1 MPNDGFREVTL
12 VNREMSSGT
21 IAVNS
26 YRREERELSRREIMS
41 ETRAVKLLTI
51 QMLILTNEKL
61 FHHNVPESTKRILYE
76 SAAHSTPISQNHHLS
91 KYSECGQMVVPQ
103 NLRPP
108 MRNSGMANRK
118 GSRTHFLI
126 NNE

>member
-1 MPNDGFREVTL
+1 MVT
-12 VNREMSSGT
+12 REMSSGT

-26 YRREERELSRREIMS
+26 YRREERALSRREIMS

-61 FHHNVPESTKRILYE
+61 FHHNVPESIKRIYE

-108 MRNSGMANRK
+108 MRNAGMANRK